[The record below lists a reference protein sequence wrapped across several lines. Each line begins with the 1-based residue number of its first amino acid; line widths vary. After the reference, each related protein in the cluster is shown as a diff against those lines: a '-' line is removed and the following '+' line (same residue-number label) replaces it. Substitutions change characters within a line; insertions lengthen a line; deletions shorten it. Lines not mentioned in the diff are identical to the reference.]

1 MQGLGSG
8 VLPEGVEHSLFCILA
23 ERINLQTHCL
33 LVQDASL
40 ILVIAEITSDST
52 EFNYLLVVGWP
63 RTNVEK
69 FKFWECPGG
78 SMVRTPY
85 FHCRG
90 HGFDPWLDHILLSG
104 PKNGNKFNSDSQFK
118 YMGNTYLAEYKYI

>member
-23 ERINLQTHCL
+23 ERMNLQTYCL
-33 LVQDASL
+33 LVQGASL

-78 SMVRTPY
+78 SMVRTPC
-85 FHCRG
+85 FHWGAWVRS
-90 HGFDPWLDHILLSG
+90 LVG
-104 PKNGNKFNSDSQFK
+104 PHTSQRSK
-118 YMGNTYLAEYKYI
+118 KQKQI